1 MHHCLW
7 YATTPYVASY
17 TNTLPLKDSEVVEC
31 KYFLSYMVLAQT
43 LGFFFQERSAVLNNK
58 QYFPL

>member
-17 TNTLPLKDSEVVEC
+17 TKTLPLKDSEVVEC

-43 LGFFFQERSAVLNNK
+43 LGFFFKNVL
-58 QYFPL
+58 PS